1 MGLELWMENK
11 GGNMKICNMIAV
23 IILGVFF
30 ITCVTEVTKMPYW
43 VGFIASVSFGFL
55 SPNIAEK
62 ITR

>member
-1 MGLELWMENK
+1 
-11 GGNMKICNMIAV
+11 MKICNMIAV